1 MRAIRLPLLPALV
14 AGVLLLAISGSAAAA
29 SFPCGSFL
37 HQLHHGKLHSAIQ
50 GEDVVSAEVAH
61 WQRIVQADGQSNL
74 PEPTKSNKLGSDKT
88 ELAFWNGH
96 LRYLR
101 ALILRIGQEQ
111 CSRFH
116 YASVIGWIRHR
127 SGHLHA
133 DRFKLAGDP
142 SIKAGE
148 RVQYDTGGLT
158 ALDPAGVRIEQIAAA
173 RGVTI
178 PEPQKP

>member
-1 MRAIRLPLLPALV
+1 MRPISV
-14 AGVLLLAISGSAAAA
+14 AAVAATLCLAFVGSAAAA

-37 HQLHHGKLHSAIQ
+37 HQLHHGKIHSAIQ

-61 WQRIVQADGQSNL
+61 WQRIVQADRQSNL
-74 PEPTKSNKLGSDKT
+74 PEPTKSNKLGSDES

-101 ALILRIGQEQ
+101 ALILRIGQER

-116 YASVIGWIRHR
+116 YASVMAWIRHR

-142 SIKAGE
+142 SLGASE
-148 RVQYDTGGLT
+148 RIQYDTGGIT
-158 ALDPAGVRIEQIAAA
+158 ALDPAGLRIEEIAAQH
-173 RGVTI
+173 GVTI
-178 PEPQKP
+178 PEPTKP